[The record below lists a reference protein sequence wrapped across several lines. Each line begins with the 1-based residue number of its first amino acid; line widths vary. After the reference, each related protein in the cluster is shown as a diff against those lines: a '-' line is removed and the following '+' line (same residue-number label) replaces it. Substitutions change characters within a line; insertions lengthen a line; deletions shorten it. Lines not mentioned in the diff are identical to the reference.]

1 MRYRITIITALVFS
15 LNILQAIGQN
25 RSFVYPVMPDSLK
38 SVEQRLN
45 YLGLHYWDNFDFK
58 DTLQLSNANISEQGF
73 VNFIDLI
80 PHFTP
85 TTAEQSVHIFASK
98 AFGSQKSKAKFESLI
113 EHYLGNPKSP
123 MRNDKVYLLFI
134 KDIIASPCIDDVEK
148 ERWTFKYKQTNKN
161 LPGNTAIDFKWKDEK
176 GMGHQLNEYKN
187 QKVILYFYDPDC
199 ENCHKITAWLNKQ
212 TIPEDIQ
219 LLRIHADDKIS
230 DLYSLRAMPTIYLLD
245 KNNKVILK
253 DCSPELLI
261 SEINKK

>member
-1 MRYRITIITALVFS
+1 MRYRIIIITALVFS

-123 MRNDKVYLLFI
+123 MRNDKVYLLFLNEME
-134 KDIIASPCIDDVEK
+134 KSTGFDETEK
-148 ERWTFKYKQTNKN
+148 ERIAFKIKTRNKN
-161 LPGNTAIDFKWKDEK
+161 LPGDYALDF
-176 GMGHQLNEYKN
+176 
-187 QKVILYFYDPDC
+187 VF
-199 ENCHKITAWLNKQ
+199 T
-212 TIPEDIQ
+212 
-219 LLRIHADDKIS
+219 
-230 DLYSLRAMPTIYLLD
+230 D
-245 KNNKVILK
+245 KNGNQH
-253 DCSPELLI
+253 
-261 SEINKK
+261 

>member
-1 MRYRITIITALVFS
+1 MRYRIIIITALVFS

-98 AFGSQKSKAKFESLI
+98 AFGSQKSKDKFESLI

-123 MRNDKVYLLFI
+123 MRNDHTYLLFI
-134 KDIIASPCIDDVEK
+134 KDIIASPWIDDVEK
-148 ERWTFKYKQTNKN
+148 KDG
-161 LPGNTAIDFKWKDEK
+161 LLNTSRPIKTCPAIRLLTSNGRMKKEW
-176 GMGHQLNEYKN
+176 
-187 QKVILYFYDPDC
+187 
-199 ENCHKITAWLNKQ
+199 
-212 TIPEDIQ
+212 DI
-219 LLRIHADDKIS
+219 S
-230 DLYSLRAMPTIYLLD
+230 
-245 KNNKVILK
+245 
-253 DCSPELLI
+253 
-261 SEINKK
+261 

>member
-1 MRYRITIITALVFS
+1 MRYRIIIITALVFS

-123 MRNDKVYLLFI
+123 MRNDKVYLLFLNEME
-134 KDIIASPCIDDVEK
+134 KSTGFDETEK
-148 ERWTFKYKQTNKN
+148 ERIAFKIKTRNKN
-161 LPGNTAIDFKWKDEK
+161 LPGDYALDFVFTDKN
-176 GMGHQLNEYKN
+176 GNQHQLSDYKDR
-187 QKVILYFYDPDC
+187 KVILYFYDPDC
-199 ENCHKITAWLNKQ
+199 DNCHRISAWFDKQ
-212 TIPEDIQ
+212 TIP
-219 LLRIHADDKIS
+219 ADYTFLSIYADTRIS
-230 DLYSLRAMPTIYLLD
+230 DSYSLEAMPTIYLLD
-245 KNNKVILK
+245 KGNKVILK
-253 DCSPELLI
+253 DCSPEVLMQV
-261 SEINKK
+261 IN

>member
-1 MRYRITIITALVFS
+1 MRYRIIIITALVFS

-98 AFGSQKSKAKFESLI
+98 AFGSQKSKDKFESLI

-148 ERWTFKYKQTNKN
+148 ERWTFKYKQTNKTCPAIRLLTSN
-161 LPGNTAIDFKWKDEK
+161 GRMKKEFSISMILTARI
-176 GMGHQLNEYKN
+176 
-187 QKVILYFYDPDC
+187 VIRLQHGSTNRPYR
-199 ENCHKITAWLNKQ
+199 
-212 TIPEDIQ
+212 
-219 LLRIHADDKIS
+219 RIS
-230 DLYSLRAMPTIYLLD
+230 NS
-245 KNNKVILK
+245 
-253 DCSPELLI
+253 
-261 SEINKK
+261 